1 MNEHCVLYAKV
12 GKAPLCDDLS
22 LNDQLSLL
30 QKFANHFHLVVDEI
44 VTSTGEDEKHDR
56 LSMKKLFYVVC
67 KTNAKRVVVVSSAAL
82 SSEASE
88 MAMIVKQL
96 NSLGAK
102 VLEMEPGRLTISS
115 EQLIAREQLDME
127 TIYT

>member
-12 GKAPLCDDLS
+12 GKAPLCDDLF
-22 LNDQLSLL
+22 LNDQLCLL
-30 QKFANHFHLVVDEI
+30 HKIANHFHLIVDEVI
-44 VTSTGEDEKHDR
+44 TSTGEDETHDR
-56 LSMKKLFYVVC
+56 LSMKKLFDVVS
-67 KTNAKRVVVVSSAAL
+67 KTNAKRVVVVSSAVL

-88 MAMIVKQL
+88 MVMIVKQL
-96 NSLGAK
+96 NSLGVK

>member
-12 GKAPLCDDLS
+12 GKAPFCDDLS

-30 QKFANHFHLVVDEI
+30 QEFANHFHLVVDEI

-56 LSMKKLFYVVC
+56 LSMKKLFDVVC
-67 KTNAKRVVVVSSAAL
+67 KTNAKRVVVVSSAVL

-88 MAMIVKQL
+88 MVTIVKQL

>member
-22 LNDQLSLL
+22 LNDQMGLL
-30 QKFANHFHLVVDEI
+30 QKFANHFHLVVDEVI
-44 VTSTGEDEKHDR
+44 TSTGEDENHDR
-56 LSMKKLFYVVC
+56 HSLKKLFDAVR
-67 KTNAKRVVVVSSAAL
+67 KANAKRVVVVSSAAL

-88 MAMIVKQL
+88 MVTIVKQL
-96 NSLGAK
+96 NSLGVK

-115 EQLIAREQLDME
+115 EQLIVREQLDME
-127 TIYT
+127 TIYS